1 MVLIYSVTHFLVDFA
16 CAFMV
21 FRGIVSTPYSSLCIL
36 LYNFCAFAVQ
46 MPLGILADKC
56 NRNYLF
62 AVSGCI
68 FVGAAYGLLIVPVA
82 AVIIAGLGNAMFHI
96 GGGVDVLNISEN
108 KCASLGVFVSPG
120 AWGIYFGTIFGRGDG
135 LTSVPV
141 VLALFAAA
149 GLILA
154 TYRAQR
160 GAYPKNAAFSISN
173 LASRQMIYAAACLF
187 LVVCLRSY
195 VGLTLNF
202 SWKSTGY
209 WGLALVCA
217 VVLGKTAGG
226 FAADRFGVM
235 KTTFISLW
243 AAAFLFMFPQM
254 PLSGVTAVLLF
265 NMTMPIT
272 LWVMAK
278 IFPGA
283 KGFSF
288 GLLTFGLFLGFLPVY
303 LGVNVPPDASWPF
316 ALAAAASFALIGIG
330 LHKANIWHTR

>member
-1 MVLIYSVTHFLVDFA
+1 MVLVYSATHFLVDFA
-16 CAFMV
+16 CAFLV
-21 FRGIVSTPYSSLCIL
+21 FRGIVHTPDSYLCIL

-46 MPLGILADKC
+46 MPLGILADKL
-56 NRNYLF
+56 NRNYIF
-62 AVSGCI
+62 AVVGCI
-68 FVGAAYGLLIVPVA
+68 LVGAAYGLLSVPVT

-96 GGGVDVLNISEN
+96 GGGIDVLNISES
-108 KCASLGVFVSPG
+108 KCASLGVYVSPG
-120 AWGIYFGTIFGRGDG
+120 AWGIYFGSIFGRGDD
-135 LTSVPV
+135 LTAVPV

-154 TYRAQR
+154 IYKAQR
-160 GAYPKNAAFSISN
+160 GAYPKNAAFSLSN
-173 LASRQMIYAAACLF
+173 VASRQVILAAACLF

-202 SWKSTGY
+202 PWKSAGY

-226 FAADRFGVM
+226 LAADRFGVM
-235 KTTFISLW
+235 KTTFISLTV
-243 AAAFLFMFPQM
+243 AALLFLFPQM

-265 NMTMPIT
+265 NMTMPVT

-303 LGVNVPPDASWPF
+303 LGINVPPDASWSF
-316 ALAAAASFALIGIG
+316 ALAAVASLVLIVIG
-330 LHKANIWHTR
+330 LRKVNI